1 MNIKPEARMFG
12 PQAFKLLRQYA
23 EEFSEDP
30 EVKKNIHEF
39 LIHTDRRFYKE
50 IDPYYQ
56 RRKKA
61 EEKVEGA
68 QKELDSL
75 NPQKSTGSNPDGY
88 IPETYLG

>member
-1 MNIKPEARMFG
+1 MNIEPEARMFG

-39 LIHTDRRFYKE
+39 LIHADRKFYKE
-50 IDPYYQ
+50 IDPYCQ

-61 EEKVEGA
+61 EVKVEKA
-68 QKELDSL
+68 QKDLDSL
-75 NPQKSTGSNPDGY
+75 SPQKSTGSDPDDY